1 MYPTYVSVT
10 AVTIAMM
17 LAIVIADLTRSKFVL
32 GNSAEVGVPESWLP
46 MLAALK
52 TAGSIGL
59 LLGILGVWPLG
70 VAAAIGLVLFF
81 VCAIGAHIRARVFY
95 NIAFPGAYLAFSAAS
110 LVLLLIDR

>member
-1 MYPTYVSVT
+1 MYPTYVTVT
-10 AVTIAMM
+10 AVTIAM
-17 LAIVIADLTRSKFVL
+17 LVAIVVADLTRAQFVL

-52 TAGSIGL
+52 AAGSIGL
-59 LLGILGVWPLG
+59 LLGLVGVWQLG

-81 VCAIGAHIRARVFY
+81 SCAVGVHIRARVFY

-110 LVLLLIDR
+110 LVLLLVDR